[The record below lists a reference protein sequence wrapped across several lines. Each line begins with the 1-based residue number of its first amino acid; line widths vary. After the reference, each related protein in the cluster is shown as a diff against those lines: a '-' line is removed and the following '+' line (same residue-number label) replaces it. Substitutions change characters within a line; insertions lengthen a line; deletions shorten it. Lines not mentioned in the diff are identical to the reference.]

1 MIFSTLIAMIWLFAP
16 AGFANIFASMSRHI
30 PGTSWMAK
38 PIDFGIT
45 IDGDPLLGKNKTFRG
60 LFFGV
65 LAAVL
70 IGVGL
75 QLVYENVEF
84 IQNIVKIPEIIEGGY
99 SSFNVIIFSFLAG
112 FGALVGDMVESF
124 FKRRVGVESGKPWF
138 PFDQIDFIIGSIA
151 LTFAYL
157 QISFTS
163 YAVYLLG
170 FFLLHLSIKY
180 IGFLIGV
187 EKAAI

>member
-1 MIFSTLIAMIWLFAP
+1 MIWLFAP
-16 AGFANIFASMSRHI
+16 AGLANICASMSRHI
-30 PGTSWMAK
+30 PNTKWMAK
-38 PIDFGIT
+38 PIDFGVE
-45 IDGDPLLGKNKTFRG
+45 IDGKPLLGKNKTFRG

-70 IGVGL
+70 IGL
-75 QLVYENVEF
+75 LAEYVYNNVEF
-84 IQNIVKIPEIIEGGY
+84 TRQIIKISDVVDEGY
-99 SSFNVIIFSFLAG
+99 ESFNIIVFSFLAG

-138 PFDQIDFIIGSIA
+138 PFDQIDFILGSIIFTFPYLTLA
-151 LTFAYL
+151 LSSYL
-157 QISFTS
+157 I
-163 YAVYLLG
+163 YLGG

-180 IGFLIGV
+180 IGYLIGV